1 MPVHLGSMAY
11 AMHSIVRAKDWMRG
25 DLLVLNDPFLKSVM
39 LKRANGAHTVPQI
52 FINDHHIGGWN
63 ELFSLEQAGKL
74 DKVLMAK

>member
-1 MPVHLGSMAY
+1 
-11 AMHSIVRAKDWMRG
+11 
-25 DLLVLNDPFLKSVM
+25 M

-52 FINDHHIGGWN
+52 FINDYHIGGWD